1 MNVTMAKLKSLISEI
16 AMNEIDGSQL
26 GTNMNGVTE
35 TSNPFIIAP
44 IVVAEAG
51 ENTLAIT
58 VQQAHVNV
66 ANSFR
71 DRVSSN
77 SNISDVQENIER
89 QIDELTVDA
98 AGINQ
103 DDIEQITIT
112 EFDHLIRLG
121 ILTDAQKATLL
132 DNFAIE
138 ARESLLDGCIS
149 AVGGEEPTTRDYINR
164 VLASGTEMFTFGVVD
179 NAVLIFAGDFI
190 DGKLD
195 GKVLRNVN
203 VGKKYYQVAMV
214 GFVAAGVGN
223 AVSDGFGAAIAGPA
237 LAATGFT
244 PENYVTDAQ
253 MEGAPQFWRTL
264 DSLSGTIGVVVG
276 CIVGLVPAFFLDSYK
291 TALAAAGYVW
301 GARALAASTQIEL
314 PFAAT
319 AAKAATGVTAS
330 GALIFTGAVIV
341 VGTLGYGLYSW
352 STLAGTQST
361 NNEKGL
367 ASHQRR
373 VLVGLGIKVG
383 ASGDESERQW
393 ANKITNKDIVL
404 FKNAIAERS
413 AEVQE
418 LWHEHMHP
426 TQIASDTDSYDI
438 DGLYDAVTALSDGY
452 GLDFPTNSRI
462 INESRW
468 QKLAGII

>member
-1 MNVTMAKLKSLISEI
+1 
-16 AMNEIDGSQL
+16 MNEIDGSHL
-26 GTNMNGVTE
+26 GTNMSGVTE

-51 ENTLAIT
+51 ENTLDNT

-71 DRVSSN
+71 DRVSNN
-77 SNISDVQENIER
+77 SSISDVQENIER

-112 EFDHLIRLG
+112 EFDLLIRLG
-121 ILTDAQKATLL
+121 ILTDSQKATLL

-203 VGKKYYQVAMV
+203 FGKKYYQVVMV

-237 LAATGFT
+237 LESTGFT
-244 PENYVTDAQ
+244 PENYVTNAQ
-253 MEGAPQFWRTL
+253 MEGAPLFWRGL
-264 DSLSGTIGVVVG
+264 DRSAGTIGVVVG
-276 CIVGLVPAFFLDSYK
+276 CLVGLAPAFFLDSYK

-330 GALIFTGAVIV
+330 GTLIFTGIVIA

-352 STLAGTQST
+352 SALAGAQST

-383 ASGDESERQW
+383 VDGDESERQW
-393 ANKITNKDIVL
+393 ANKITNKDIAL
-404 FKNAIAERS
+404 FKNAIAERGT
-413 AEVQE
+413 EVQE